1 MIRVLITGQGS
12 YIGQALESTL
22 AHDPHHYHTET
33 LDMRTP
39 AWKDHDFSTAD
50 VVFHVA
56 GIAHIQE
63 TAANRDLYTSI
74 NRDLAIETAQRAKS
88 AGVKH
93 FIFLSSMSV
102 YGQETGTIDAH
113 TPLDPQ
119 GAYGQSKLDA
129 EIGIQQLQDD
139 SFTVSTLRPPMVY
152 GKGCKGN
159 YPKLVHL
166 ALKSPIFPDVRNR
179 RSMIYIE
186 NLMAFVR
193 GLIDHRQG
201 GLFFPQ
207 NAEYVSTGAMVR
219 EIAKAHGKHPFMP
232 RLFNLILRALPVNV
246 IRKAF
251 GDLTYDQAL
260 SQVDWDYQ
268 VCDFAESIRRSES

>member
-1 MIRVLITGQGS
+1 MINVLITGEGS
-12 YIGQALESTL
+12 YIGQALASAL
-22 AHDPHHYHTET
+22 AQFPHQYHTET

-39 AWKDHDFSTAD
+39 AWKDHDFSNTE

-56 GIAHIQE
+56 GIAHIKE
-63 TAANRDLYTSI
+63 TSANRDLYTAI
-74 NRDLAIETAQRAKS
+74 NRDLAIETAQRAKQ

-102 YGQETGTIDAH
+102 YGLETGHINAS
-113 TPLDPQ
+113 TPLNPL
-119 GAYGQSKLDA
+119 GAYGQSKA
-129 EIGIQQLQDD
+129 EAEVGIQQLQDT

-159 YPKLVHL
+159 YPRLVRL
-166 ALKSPIFPDVRNR
+166 ALKSPVFPDVRNQ

-186 NLMAFVR
+186 NLMAFVK

-201 GLFFPQ
+201 GVFFPQ
-207 NAEYVSTGAMVR
+207 NAEFVSTGAMVR
-219 EIAKAHGKHPFMP
+219 EIAKAHNKHLFMP
-232 RLFNLILRALPVNV
+232 RCFNPILRGLPINV
-246 IRKAF
+246 IQKAF
-251 GDLTYDQAL
+251 GDLTYDHAL
-260 SQVDWDYQ
+260 SQVDWEYH

>member
-12 YIGQALESTL
+12 YLGQALETML
-22 AHDPHHYHTET
+22 GQYPDDYRTAT

-39 AWKDHDFSTAD
+39 AWKDFDFSSAD

-63 TAANRDLYTSI
+63 TAENRALYTAI
-74 NRDLAIETAQRAKS
+74 NRDLAIETAQRAQA

-102 YGQETGTIDAH
+102 YGLESGHIEAS
-113 TPLDPQ
+113 TPLTPTS
-119 GAYGQSKLDA
+119 AYGQSKLEA
-129 EIGIQQLQDD
+129 EKGIALVQ
-139 SFTVSTLRPPMVY
+139 SPTFTVSILRPPMVY

-159 YPKLVHL
+159 YPKLSRL
-166 ALKSPIFPDVRNR
+166 AQKSPIFPNVRNQ

-186 NLMAFVR
+186 NLMLFVK

-207 NAEYVSTGAMVR
+207 NAAYVSTGSMVA
-219 EIAKAHGKHPFMP
+219 EIARIHGKHPLMP
-232 RLFNLILRALPVNV
+232 RIFNPILRALPIAV
-246 IRKAF
+246 IQKAF
-251 GDLTYDQAL
+251 GDLTYDQTL
-260 SQVDWDYQ
+260 SQVAWDYQ
-268 VCDFAESIRRSES
+268 ACDFAESIRRSES